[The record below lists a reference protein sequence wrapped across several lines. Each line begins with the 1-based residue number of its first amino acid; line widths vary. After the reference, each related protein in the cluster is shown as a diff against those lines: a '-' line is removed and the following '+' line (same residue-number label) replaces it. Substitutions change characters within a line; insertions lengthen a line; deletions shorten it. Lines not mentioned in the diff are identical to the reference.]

1 MSMSTLPRAESRW
14 GLPLRLIGGVVLALV
29 VTLGIFYLLMHP
41 PMDEI
46 GLMALFLS
54 ITAVISV
61 AAGYGAYR
69 LGWINQTPR
78 LSWAILGSGALSS
91 LLTFLNVWLTARLMF
106 ASTHDLLLA
115 TVLLV
120 FAGGISIAL
129 GYFFSEALT
138 HRLAR
143 LTEAARAIE
152 QGHLNARA
160 PVNGRDE
167 VAALARTF
175 NEMAVQLEITAR
187 KQRELDLLRRD
198 LIAWVGHDL
207 QTPLASIRAMVEALA
222 DGMVDDPATAQRY
235 LLTAQ
240 RDIQS
245 LSLLIDDLFQMAQ
258 LDAGGLQL
266 EKHPYSLA
274 DLLSDALESFS
285 ELAARQ
291 AVALSGEAAPDL
303 DPVRLDAPRISRV
316 LANLI
321 GNALRHTPAGG
332 AVRVKAER
340 TADGV
345 RVEVRDSGEGIRPED
360 LPHVFDRFYR
370 GEKSRSRATGGAGLG
385 LAIARGI
392 VEAHGGRIGV
402 ESAAEQGARFFF
414 TLPADRDV

>member
-1 MSMSTLPRAESRW
+1 
-14 GLPLRLIGGVVLALV
+14 LPLRFMGGAVVAV
-29 VTLGIFYLLMHP
+29 AVALGIFNLLMHP
-41 PMDEI
+41 PMNEI

-54 ITAVISV
+54 ITALISV
-61 AAGYGAYR
+61 VAGYGTYR
-69 LGWINQTPR
+69 LGWINQSPR
-78 LSWAILGSGALSS
+78 LSWAILGSSALSA

-106 ASTHDLLLA
+106 ASAHDLLLA

-120 FAGGISIAL
+120 FAGGISLAF

-138 HRLAR
+138 QRLAR
-143 LTEAARAIE
+143 LAEAARAIE
-152 QGHLNARA
+152 QGRLNARV

-175 NEMAVQLEITAR
+175 NEMAAQLETTAR

-222 DGMVDDPATAQRY
+222 DGMVDDPVTTQRY
-235 LLTAQ
+235 LRTAQ

-258 LDAGGLQL
+258 LDAGGLPLQ
-266 EKHPYSLA
+266 KHVNSLA

-285 ELAARQ
+285 ALAAQRGIT
-291 AVALSGEAAPDL
+291 LSGRAVPNL
-303 DPVRLDAPRISRV
+303 DPVLMDAPRISRV

-332 AVRVKAER
+332 TVQVNAQRSAE
-340 TADGV
+340 GV
-345 RVEVRDSGEGIRPED
+345 RVDVEDSGEGIRPDD
-360 LPHVFDRFYR
+360 LPHVFERFYR

-402 ESAAEQGARFFF
+402 ESAPGQGTRFFF
-414 TLPADRDV
+414 TLPKTDAATDRERM